1 VTPETDALSAV
12 ARSVTGP
19 DTPNA
24 AAVSARAPRGAV
36 WALILAGPALSAML
50 CAGVWVLA
58 WVIWPDVFTWRSE
71 ALGKLV
77 IVGISSVCMMTAAT
91 LGIVVFRLASG
102 GLKSVKA
109 SAGPGSLEI
118 RTGEDETP

>member
-1 VTPETDALSAV
+1 MTPETDALSAV
-12 ARSVTGP
+12 ARSVSGP

-50 CAGVWVLA
+50 CAGVWILA
-58 WVIWPDVFTWRSE
+58 WVFWPDVVAWRSE

-77 IVGISSVCMMTAAT
+77 IVGVSSVCMALAAT
-91 LGIVVFRLASG
+91 LGLVVFRLASG

-118 RTGEDETP
+118 KTGDE